1 MELSYLRKP
10 CLLMHDYV
18 ICDFIVRSRTI
29 GDKYAGSW
37 LQIYHQGPYVLATNN
52 RLQPCLQFT
61 LF

>member
-1 MELSYLRKP
+1 
-10 CLLMHDYV
+10 MHDYV